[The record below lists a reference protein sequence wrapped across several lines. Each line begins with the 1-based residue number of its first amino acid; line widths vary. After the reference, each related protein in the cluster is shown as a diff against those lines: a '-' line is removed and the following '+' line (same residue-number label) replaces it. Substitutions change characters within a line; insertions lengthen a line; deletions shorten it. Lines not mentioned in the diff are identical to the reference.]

1 MLGFASRAPRFSSIS
16 FAPRL
21 AQLVSDDPVRLDAK
35 RVPVGNGKEIT
46 SNALPYKA
54 LRDAAVLRIR
64 EAILQGKLKPGQ
76 RILEVEMAKE
86 LGISRAPVR
95 EAIRQLESE
104 GLVVSRSHRGT
115 YVTTLFSQDAT
126 EIFSLRAALEGLAI
140 MLVAQSRNAEVL
152 DQLDQSVDEM
162 QACVEANDMEGVVQA
177 DFRFHEILCRAAN
190 HQRLL
195 DIWSSMSV
203 QIRAL
208 LSITDL
214 QYLKPSE
221 VVPRHRTL
229 LEAMRA
235 SEAERAMWLLINDI
249 LKAGEYAAA
258 RLAAS
263 P

>member
-1 MLGFASRAPRFSSIS
+1 
-16 FAPRL
+16 
-21 AQLVSDDPVRLDAK
+21 VE
-35 RVPVGNGKEIT
+35 NGKETT

-95 EAIRQLESE
+95 EAIRQLEHE
-104 GLVVSRSHRGT
+104 GLVVSTAHRGT
-115 YVTTLFSQDAT
+115 YVMALSPQDAK

-140 MLVAQSRNAEVL
+140 MLVVQSRNAEVL
-152 DQLDQSVDEM
+152 DQLDKSVDEM
-162 QACVEANDMEGVVQA
+162 QACVENDMEGVVQA

-214 QYLKPSE
+214 QYLGPSE
-221 VVPRHRTL
+221 VVPRHRAL

-258 RLAAS
+258 SLAAS
-263 P
+263 Q

>member
-1 MLGFASRAPRFSSIS
+1 LGIQPPYFHG
-16 FAPRL
+16 L
-21 AQLVSDDPVRLDAK
+21 AIQHPL
-35 RVPVGNGKEIT
+35 
-46 SNALPYKA
+46 
-54 LRDAAVLRIR
+54 LRIR
-64 EAILQGKLKPGQ
+64 ESIVQGRLKPGQ

-95 EAIRQLESE
+95 EAIRQLKHE
-104 GLVVSRSHRGT
+104 GLVVSTAHRGT
-115 YVTTLFSQDAT
+115 YVMTLSSQDAK

-140 MLVAQSRNAEVL
+140 MLVVQSRNTEVL
-152 DQLDQSVDEM
+152 DKSVEAM
-162 QACVEANDMEGVVQA
+162 QTCVNANDMEGVIQT
-177 DFRFHEILCRAAN
+177 DLRFHEILCRAAN

-214 QYLKPSE
+214 QYLGPSE
-221 VVPRHRTL
+221 VVPRHRVL

-249 LKAGEYAAA
+249 LKVGEYAAA
-258 RLAAS
+258 SLAAS
-263 P
+263 Q